1 MCTASCC
8 GVAFAAGPDAIRWP
22 GSDHSDALAARDE
35 VRSVP
40 VFCRS
45 VVITSLALAPLVLV
59 LSAVRHRPG
68 SGGGAFGPVLLPGC
82 HDGPEDAGG
91 LVGERDGD
99 EALVLVF
106 EETAGPSRSEEHTS
120 ELQSLMRHSY
130 AVF

>member
-68 SGGGAFGPVLLPGC
+68 SGGGAFGP
-82 HDGPEDAGG
+82 
-91 LVGERDGD
+91 
-99 EALVLVF
+99 AL
-106 EETAGPSRSEEHTS
+106 RSEVRRVGQAFVSTCLS
-120 ELQSLMRHSY
+120 WWSTYL
-130 AVF
+130 